1 MHKFG
6 KLVLTTGVLLLLSVM
21 PLAAQVANSAFY
33 SVVFTAPFPFYAGN
47 VKLPAGSYI
56 ITEPNQNPSTVLIRN
71 IADTK
76 GAFVIFIPTTSW
88 NPQEKSYVTFQ
99 KYGDTGYLQTLS
111 LEGDT
116 DGIVFPQTKAEAKA
130 ENMAETMAENANE
143 NTKVVEQAML
153 VSGK

>member
-6 KLVLTTGVLLLLSVM
+6 KIVVTMGMLSLLSAM
-21 PLAAQVANSAFY
+21 PLAAQVDNG
-33 SVVFTAPFPFYAGN
+33 VVFTAPFPFYAGN

-56 ITEPNQNPSTVLIRN
+56 ITEPIANDEIVLIRN
-71 IADTK
+71 IARTK
-76 GAFVIFIPTTSW
+76 GEFIKFIPTSSLD
-88 NPQEKSYVTFQ
+88 PQKKTDVTFH

-111 LEGDT
+111 VEGET
-116 DGIVFPQTKAEAKA
+116 DGIEFPRTKAEAKA
-130 ENMAETMAENANE
+130 ETMAENTNG

>member
-6 KLVLTTGVLLLLSVM
+6 KIVVTMGMLSLLSVM
-21 PLAAQVANSAFY
+21 PLAAQVDN

-47 VKLPAGSYI
+47 VKWPAGSYI
-56 ITEPNQNPSTVLIRN
+56 ITEPDANDKIALIRN
-71 IADTK
+71 IARTK
-76 GAFVIFIPTTSW
+76 GEFINFIPMTSL
-88 NPQEKSYVTFQ
+88 NPPMETDVTFQ

-111 LEGDT
+111 VEGET
-116 DGIVFPQTKAEAKA
+116 DGIEFPRTKAEAKA
-130 ENMAETMAENANE
+130 ETMAENTNE

>member
-6 KLVLTTGVLLLLSVM
+6 KIVVTMGMLSLLSVM
-21 PLAAQVANSAFY
+21 PLAAQVENG
-33 SVVFTAPFPFYAGN
+33 VVFTAPFPFYAGN

-56 ITEPNQNPSTVLIRN
+56 ITEPNANTKIVLIRN
-71 IADTK
+71 IARTK
-76 GAFVIFIPTTSW
+76 GEFINFIPTSSLD
-88 NPQEKSYVTFQ
+88 PQKETDVTFQ

-111 LEGDT
+111 VGGET
-116 DGIVFPQTKAEAKA
+116 DGIEFPRTKAEAKA
-130 ENMAETMAENANE
+130 ENTNE